1 MKGLILKDILN
12 FKNQQG
18 KTFLLL
24 TAIYFIIALQM
35 HSSSY
40 FAGVWMIIG
49 VSLPIS
55 SIAYDEKAKW
65 DKYALTMPV
74 TRKDIVTEK
83 YLLAALCVV
92 TGNIISLPIT
102 AVIDKGLDMESLL
115 VCGLMIGI
123 GFLFNAVILPFVFRF
138 GSENARTIMIIVMI
152 AIPFLAA
159 YLLSKLDLDI
169 AGILEQN
176 AKMIGMTAVVSVVV
190 IYVVS
195 YVISV
200 LIMER
205 KEIA

>member
-24 TAIYFIIALQM
+24 IAIYFIIALQM
-35 HSSSY
+35 HSSSF

-55 SIAYDEKAKW
+55 SVAYDEKAKW

-92 TGNIISLPIT
+92 TGNIISLPII
-102 AVIDKGLDMESLL
+102 AVIDKRLDMESLL

-138 GSENARTIMIIVMI
+138 GSENARTIMIIVI

-159 YLLSKLDLDI
+159 YLLSKLNLDI

>member
-24 TAIYFIIALQM
+24 IAIYFIIALQM
-35 HSSSY
+35 HSSSF

-92 TGNIISLPIT
+92 TGNIISLPII
-102 AVIDKGLDMESLL
+102 AVIDKRLDMESLL

-138 GSENARTIMIIVMI
+138 GSENARTIMIIVI

-159 YLLSKLDLDI
+159 YLLSKLNLDI

>member
-24 TAIYFIIALQM
+24 IAIYFIIAMQM
-35 HSSSY
+35 HNSSF

-49 VSLPIS
+49 VSLPLA

-92 TGNIISLPIT
+92 TGNIISLPII
-102 AVIDKGLDMESLL
+102 AVIDKRLDMESLL

-138 GSENARTIMIIVMI
+138 GSENARTIMIIVI

-159 YLLSKLDLDI
+159 YLLSKLNLDI